1 MTLLIIIL
9 IAIVAII
16 LYFYFQ
22 SQRKKITGY
31 TPYLEGLVA
40 LLDNNED
47 MAMKKFKEAVSIDS
61 DLIDAYIKLGDL
73 YRKKGDISKAIQIHQ
88 SLTVRAILKKKI
100 EKEVYYA
107 LVRDFLAINRTNK
120 AISFLKEILKID
132 KNDSM
137 ARALIL
143 KIYENMEH
151 YGDCINVYEDR
162 GFKPKDEKR
171 LAFYYA
177 AFANNKLKNLT
188 ENDTDGKK
196 DALNLLKKALKIS
209 PNSLA
214 ALYYLAGYFEQNG
227 EFRKAK
233 EYYLTMI
240 NHHPDHVFL
249 IIPKFEKVLF
259 ELGSF
264 DEIVIIYEKV
274 FEKNPENFAVG
285 LALASLYEKKND
297 IESAKDVYRE
307 LSEKYPKS
315 PLPRLYLLK
324 LMTDDEAVKDEIME
338 LEKSIG
344 HHQFKCRNCG
354 YETDKFPFI
363 CTRCRAIESYSPVL

>member
-1 MTLLIIIL
+1 MILLIVIL
-9 IAIVAII
+9 VIIVAVI
-16 LYFYFQ
+16 LYFYFRT
-22 SQRKKITGY
+22 QRKKITGY

-40 LLDNNED
+40 LLDNNENL
-47 MAMKKFKEAVSIDS
+47 AMKKFKEAVSIDS

-73 YRKKGDISKAIQIHQ
+73 YRKKGDFSKAIQIHQ

-137 ARALIL
+137 AGTMII
-143 KIYENMEH
+143 KIYEDMEH
-151 YGDCINVYEDR
+151 YGDCINIYEDR
-162 GFKPKDEKR
+162 GFKLKDEKR

-177 AFANNKLKNLT
+177 SFANNKLKSLT
-188 ENDTDGKK
+188 SDDTDGKK
-196 DALNLLKKALKIS
+196 NALNLLKKALKIS
-209 PNSLA
+209 PKSIA
-214 ALYYLAGYFEQNG
+214 ALYYLAEYFEQNG
-227 EFRKAK
+227 EYKKAK
-233 EYYLTMI
+233 EYYLDII
-240 NHHPDHVFL
+240 NHHSDYIFL

-264 DEIVIIYEKV
+264 DEIVSIYEKV
-274 FEKNPENFAVG
+274 FNKNPANFSVG

-297 IESAKDVYRE
+297 IESAKDVYRI

-315 PLPRLYLLK
+315 LLPRFYLLK
-324 LMTDDEAVKDEIME
+324 LMVEDAVIKDEITE
-338 LEKSIG
+338 LEKSIS
-344 HHQFKCRNCG
+344 HHNFKCRNCG